1 MSSSDRAAAS
11 EVQSDAQFVA
21 VGRRKGAAI
30 RFRIDGHAISAH
42 SGESVLSAAL
52 QSRHILRRSEFTG
65 EPRAGFCLMSA
76 CQDCWMWSAEG
87 KRLRACSTP
96 VTSGLDLYTSPP
108 THLKGGK
115 PCAKS

>member
-11 EVQSDAQFVA
+11 EVQSEAQFVA
-21 VGRRKGAAI
+21 VGRRKGASM
-30 RFRIDGHAISAH
+30 RLRIDGHAISAH
-42 SGESVLSAAL
+42 SGESVLSAVL
-52 QSRHILRRSEFTG
+52 QNRHTLRHSEFTG

-96 VTSGLDLYTSPP
+96 VSSGLDLYTSPP
-108 THLKGGK
+108 TRLTGSK